1 MGGTPQ
7 WYPPNG
13 GYWESVGGTT
23 LPPTVPP
30 KMGRTRG
37 YYFHDGGY
45 YLKSLKSKS
54 TPQDGAYSGVL
65 EPMVAGIVEALRFT
79 ASPPLALKTNLSDP
93 IFRWEIA
100 FMCSP
105 SHTQTLCTATASN
118 FCGYVLG
125 LQRNTLCKFV
135 GFVIKYSKFIVAYTV
150 NPL

>member
-7 WYPPNG
+7 WYAPNG
-13 GYWESVGGTT
+13 AYWESVGGTT

-65 EPMVAGIVEALRFT
+65 EPMVAGIVEALRFK
-79 ASPPLALKTNLSDP
+79 ASSPLALKTNLSGP

-105 SHTQTLCTATASN
+105 IHTQAL
-118 FCGYVLG
+118 
-125 LQRNTLCKFV
+125 
-135 GFVIKYSKFIVAYTV
+135 
-150 NPL
+150 

>member
-7 WYPPNG
+7 WYAPNG

-65 EPMVAGIVEALRFT
+65 EPMVAVIVEGLRFK
-79 ASPPLALKTNLSDP
+79 ASSPLALKTICP
-93 IFRWEIA
+93 T
-100 FMCSP
+100 P
-105 SHTQTLCTATASN
+105 
-118 FCGYVLG
+118 
-125 LQRNTLCKFV
+125 FV
-135 GFVIKYSKFIVAYTV
+135 GGKSR
-150 NPL
+150 L

>member
-7 WYPPNG
+7 WYAPNG
-13 GYWESVGGTT
+13 AYWESVGGTT

-79 ASPPLALKTNLSDP
+79 ASPPPRAQNYLPDP
-93 IFRWEIA
+93 ICRWEIA
-100 FMCSP
+100 FM
-105 SHTQTLCTATASN
+105 N
-118 FCGYVLG
+118 
-125 LQRNTLCKFV
+125 
-135 GFVIKYSKFIVAYTV
+135 
-150 NPL
+150 

>member
-1 MGGTPQ
+1 MYSTPHS
-7 WYPPNG
+7 G
-13 GYWESVGGTT
+13 GYSPVVRPKWGVLGIRGGYNTT
-23 LPPTVPP
+23 PHGTP

-93 IFRWEIA
+93 F
-100 FMCSP
+100 
-105 SHTQTLCTATASN
+105 
-118 FCGYVLG
+118 
-125 LQRNTLCKFV
+125 
-135 GFVIKYSKFIVAYTV
+135 
-150 NPL
+150 